1 MSNDAGESQESRI
14 NKTIP
19 LRKESFARSQ
29 GIFGDVHLGQIT
41 SIVKRFNKKAS
52 QDDPSNDSKIIHSQN
67 DILQLLIERDEL
79 GRTPLDVAW

>member
-1 MSNDAGESQESRI
+1 MSNEESQESRI

-19 LRKESFARSQ
+19 LRKECFARSQ
-29 GIFGDVHLGQIT
+29 GIFNDVHLGQIT
-41 SIVKRFNKKAS
+41 NIVKRFNKKAS
-52 QDDPSNDSKIIHSQN
+52 EEDPSNDSKIIQSQN